1 MRCCSKCRSPS
12 EAVAQR
18 TVAGDLSIMVMYT
31 VRRFVLTVLLLTAL
45 LLTGGTA
52 LRAQPSVITPPV
64 VTAADIRFMQDMLLH
79 HRQAIELASLVGTRT
94 RAPQLRTLA
103 ERIAVSQSDEM
114 AVMRQWLAA
123 HGVAAGT
130 SATHDTSAHLG
141 HGTPGAVAMARMPG
155 MLSPAEMRVMRA
167 SQGARFDRLFLDGM
181 IRHHVGAL
189 VMVETLMATPRA
201 AQESS
206 INRFVTDVDTDQ
218 RAEIT
223 RMRRMLS
230 SGR

>member
-1 MRCCSKCRSPS
+1 
-12 EAVAQR
+12 
-18 TVAGDLSIMVMYT
+18 MYT
-31 VRRFVLTVLLLTAL
+31 VRRFVLTAL
-45 LLTGGTA
+45 MLTGGA
-52 LRAQPSVITPPV
+52 AVRAQSSVMTPPV
-64 VTAADIRFMQDMLLH
+64 VTAADIRFMQGMLQH
-79 HRQAIELASLVGTRT
+79 HRQAIEMTSLVRTRT
-94 RAPQLRTLA
+94 RAAQLRTLA

-114 AVMRQWLAA
+114 AMMRQWLAA
-123 HGVAAGT
+123 HGAAAGT
-130 SATHDTSAHLG
+130 SAPHDTSAHAG
-141 HGTPGAVAMARMPG
+141 HGTPGAAAMVRMPG
-155 MLSPAEMRVMRA
+155 MLSPAEMRVIRA

-189 VMVETLMATPRA
+189 VMVETLMATPGA

-218 RAEIT
+218 RAEIA

>member
-1 MRCCSKCRSPS
+1 MRCCSKCRSQS

-18 TVAGDLSIMVMYT
+18 TVAGDLSGMIMYT
-31 VRRFVLTVLLLTAL
+31 VRRFVLTAL
-45 LLTGGTA
+45 MLTGGA
-52 LRAQPSVITPPV
+52 AVRAQSSVMTPPV
-64 VTAADIRFMQDMLLH
+64 VTAADIRFMQGMLQH
-79 HRQAIELASLVGTRT
+79 HRQAIEMTSLVRTRT
-94 RAPQLRTLA
+94 RAAQLRTLA

-114 AVMRQWLAA
+114 AMMRQWLAA
-123 HGVAAGT
+123 HGAAAGT
-130 SATHDTSAHLG
+130 SAPHDTSAHAG
-141 HGTPGAVAMARMPG
+141 HGTPGAAAMVRMPG
-155 MLSPAEMRVMRA
+155 MLSPAEMRVIRA

-189 VMVETLMATPRA
+189 VMVETLMATPGA

-218 RAEIT
+218 RAEIA

>member
-1 MRCCSKCRSPS
+1 
-12 EAVAQR
+12 
-18 TVAGDLSIMVMYT
+18 MYT
-31 VRRFVLTVLLLTAL
+31 VRRFVLTAL
-45 LLTGGTA
+45 MMTGGA
-52 LRAQPSVITPPV
+52 SLRAQTSVMTPPV
-64 VTAADIRFMQDMLLH
+64 VTAADIRFMQGMLQH
-79 HRQAIELASLVGTRT
+79 HRQAIEMTSLVRTRT
-94 RAPQLRTLA
+94 RAAQLRTLA

-114 AVMRQWLAA
+114 AMMRQWLAA
-123 HGVAAGT
+123 HGAAAGT
-130 SATHDTSAHLG
+130 SASHDTSAHAG
-141 HGTPGAVAMARMPG
+141 HGTPGAAAMVRMPG
-155 MLSPAEMRVMRA
+155 MLSPAEMRVIRA

-189 VMVETLMATPRA
+189 VMVETLMATPGA

-218 RAEIT
+218 RAEIA